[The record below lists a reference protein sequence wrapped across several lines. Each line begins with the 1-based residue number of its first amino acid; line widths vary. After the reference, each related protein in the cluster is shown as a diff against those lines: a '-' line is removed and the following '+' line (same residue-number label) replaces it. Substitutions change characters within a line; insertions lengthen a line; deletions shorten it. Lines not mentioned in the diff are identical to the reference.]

1 MDEKENGL
9 ILRALQASDGP
20 RLVRMDERIT
30 GRNRSV
36 WYERRLKR
44 ALEESDLNVSI
55 GAEKDGVLVGAMLGS
70 VQYGEFGV
78 AEPVAVLETI
88 LVDERHQRRG
98 IGTAML
104 EQFVRNLSRLGV
116 ERIRTEVGWTEA
128 LAVFLGLHGFDLAPR
143 LVLERSLAADAGN
156 EPAAS
161 RSFSAT
167 PRSE

>member
-1 MDEKENGL
+1 MDEKEDGL

-156 EPAAS
+156 GPAAS
-161 RSFSAT
+161 GSFSAT

>member
-9 ILRALQASDGP
+9 ILRTLQPSDGP

-36 WYERRLKR
+36 WYERKLKR

-78 AEPVAVLETI
+78 AEPVAVIETI
-88 LVDERHQRRG
+88 LVDEHHQGRG

-104 EQFVRNLSRLGV
+104 EQFVLNLSRLGV
-116 ERIRTEVGWTEA
+116 ERIRTEVGWSEA
-128 LAVFLGLHGFDLAPR
+128 LGVFLGLHGFALAPR
-143 LVLERSLAADAGN
+143 LVLERSLAADATSGP
-156 EPAAS
+156 PAS
-161 RSFSAT
+161 ESFSAS

>member
-1 MDEKENGL
+1 MDQEENGL
-9 ILRALQASDGP
+9 ILRALKPSDGA
-20 RLVRMDERIT
+20 RIVRMDERIT

-36 WYERRLKR
+36 WYERKLKR

-55 GAEKDGVLVGAMLGS
+55 GAEREGVLVGAMLGS

-88 LVDERHQRRG
+88 LVDERYQGRG

-104 EQFVRNLSRLGV
+104 EEFASNLSRLGV
-116 ERIRTEVGWTEA
+116 QKIRTEVGWSEA
-128 LAVFLGLHGFDLAPR
+128 LGVFLGLHGFALAPR
-143 LVLERSLAADAGN
+143 LVLERPLAADSPPG
-156 EPAAS
+156 PTPGLF
-161 RSFSAT
+161 RRT

>member
-1 MDEKENGL
+1 
-9 ILRALQASDGP
+9 
-20 RLVRMDERIT
+20 
-30 GRNRSV
+30 
-36 WYERRLKR
+36 
-44 ALEESDLNVSI
+44 
-55 GAEKDGVLVGAMLGS
+55 
-70 VQYGEFGV
+70 
-78 AEPVAVLETI
+78 
-88 LVDERHQRRG
+88 
-98 IGTAML
+98 ML

>member
-143 LVLERSLAADAGN
+143 LVLGRSLAADAGN